1 MGEKMVSLKKL
12 PMGYRLNPSDEDLVN
27 HHLKRKLQDIHEDY
41 CLIPEFDIYKL
52 PPWDLITKFN
62 DLSDL
67 ASDGMECYF
76 FYRRSRPN
84 GNRNSRKTKEGY
96 WQVTGRGRKPQDTDQ
111 IKWLK
116 RNLVFKRISGKSYV
130 KSDWAMHEWEII
142 SDKRIVVCHIS
153 KKKSK
158 KGKGKVASVSFEACP
173 IQSPGSTD
181 GSEIQLEPQE
191 TSPAASVMTIMESQ
205 NMTPTSDINL
215 RDFSI
220 SSPPHTNKLAV
231 EGLRLAKNAYTDTM
245 NLMDLEY
252 LQDPPFPM
260 GEQSPCSEDASLIGF
275 DQRNET
281 WPDLW
286 DDTPGEGVPTHV
298 YPQMPTDQG
307 LNSLF
312 HPQQPWAMPMDEIAF
327 PIDNTSFN
335 YSCSSSQLDNIR
347 GHGVP
352 LPFWSMKYGAGE
364 TNLEEA
370 PLSPNPILTTERS
383 SHSENIFIQG
393 GDQEDRGWLY
403 HGDVDL
409 EEGGNVSVFDQ
420 TYNDQS
426 LNHVSPQLVYP
437 PQLPQVMPTEDISFL
452 HKEFG
457 DFFEDIKSL
466 LDTIVSSPPC
476 ASGDTFEKC
485 T

>member
-142 SDKRIVVCHIS
+142 SDKVKFFSFFIHQEEKSCYFSHFFPSAIRFLFPMTTTTVEVNFLLFFHFCNQRIVVCHIS

-281 WPDLW
+281 WSDLW

-335 YSCSSSQLDNIR
+335 YSCSSSRLDNIR

-364 TNLEEA
+364 TNLEV
-370 PLSPNPILTTERS
+370 RWS
-383 SHSENIFIQG
+383 SYRFSAVPYI
-393 GDQEDRGWLY
+393 
-403 HGDVDL
+403 
-409 EEGGNVSVFDQ
+409 
-420 TYNDQS
+420 
-426 LNHVSPQLVYP
+426 
-437 PQLPQVMPTEDISFL
+437 
-452 HKEFG
+452 
-457 DFFEDIKSL
+457 
-466 LDTIVSSPPC
+466 
-476 ASGDTFEKC
+476 
-485 T
+485 